1 MPDFTGLYYF
11 GALLLGMVLGTFVS
25 GIATIFIDYGW
36 WFWVPVF
43 VGGIATLAWAFIAE
57 KG

>member
-11 GALLLGMVLGTFVS
+11 AALLFGMVLGAFAA

-36 WFWVPVF
+36 WFWAVVF
-43 VGGIATLAWAFIAE
+43 AGGGVAWVRAQISE